1 MKTIVLDDDPTGT
14 QSATAVTVLLESSAD
29 ILTDSLQNSD
39 SVYVQT
45 NSRSIG
51 QSEAVALVGQVR
63 RDALEAAT
71 RLHDDVRFVLRGDS
85 TLRGHVFAESEVFA
99 SDESI
104 IVFVPAFPDGGRT
117 TIDGMHLVL
126 IDGQQ
131 IPADQTEYAA
141 DPVFPF
147 AHGRLDDYVAEKS
160 DRPGILVPLAA
171 VRAGALADVLRDAP
185 PGSVVLPDVSD
196 NADITIIAAAI
207 TTAQLAGRDIVVRC
221 AAPLAAALAG
231 VASDGLLPTPLL
243 GEPRPTLLI
252 CGSHTQGATRQLAPV
267 VSIWGEPVTV
277 DTALVF
283 TDIAAASDAVAIS
296 ALSQLNE
303 RGLAIIMSERT
314 RSTEHNTLEH
324 GRRVMEALTAA
335 VHVLEPEVEVVIA
348 KGGITSADVARIGL
362 GARTARVLGQ
372 VLPGISVWQF
382 QGFDGHEIL
391 YVVVP
396 GNVGGPDTLTN
407 VLAAVGFTAV
417 SDAAVE
423 STA

>member
-14 QSATAVTVLLESSAD
+14 QSATAVTVLLESNVD
-29 ILTDSLQNSD
+29 ILTDSLREND

-45 NSRSIG
+45 NSRSI
-51 QSEAVALVGQVR
+51 SETEAVSLVGQVR
-63 RDALEAAT
+63 RDALEAAS

-141 DPVFPF
+141 DPVFAF
-147 AHGRLDDYVAEKS
+147 EHGRLDDYVAEKS
-160 DRPGILVPLAA
+160 DRSGMLVPLAA
-171 VRAGALADVLRDAP
+171 VRSGALADVLRDAP
-185 PGSVVLPDVSD
+185 SRSVVLPDVSD
-196 NADITIIAAAI
+196 NTDIAIIAEAI
-207 TTAQLAGRDIVVRC
+207 TTAQRAGRDIVVRC

-231 VASDGLLPTPLL
+231 VTSDGLLPTPLI
-243 GEPRPTLLI
+243 GEPRPTLLV
-252 CGSHTQGATRQLAPV
+252 CGSHTRGATRQLAPV
-267 VSIWGEPVTV
+267 IATWGEPVTV
-277 DTALVF
+277 DTELVF
-283 TDIAAASDAVAIS
+283 TDSVAASDAVGIEAS
-296 ALSQLNE
+296 EQLNK

-314 RSTEHNTLEH
+314 RSSEHNTLEH
-324 GRRVMEALTAA
+324 GRRVMDALTTA
-335 VHVLEPEVEVVIA
+335 VHLLAPKVEVVIA

-382 QGFDGHEIL
+382 EAFDGHEIL

-396 GNVGGPDTLTN
+396 GNVGGPDTLTQ
-407 VLAAVGFTAV
+407 VLAAVGLA
-417 SDAAVE
+417 SAK
-423 STA
+423 